1 MKHFLLIFFLF
12 LSCILYSQSIRT
24 KKPVHDFG
32 NVEYGSPC
40 TNEFFIYNEGN
51 TSVSITQCKPS
62 CGCVL
67 TDCPTQEILPG
78 KFTVVT
84 VNYDTK
90 REGPINKSVTIYLSD
105 PQQPVLILRIKGNV
119 LKKSE

>member
-1 MKHFLLIFFLF
+1 MKNFLLISFLF
-12 LSCILYSQSIRT
+12 LSSILFSQSITT
-24 KKPVHDFG
+24 KEPVHDFG
-32 NVEYGSPC
+32 TVEYGSPC
-40 TNEFFIYNEGN
+40 MNEFLIYNEGN

-67 TDCPTQEILPG
+67 TDCPSQEILPG

-90 REGPINKSVTIYLSD
+90 REGPINKSITIYLSD

>member
-1 MKHFLLIFFLF
+1 MKNFLLIYFLF
-12 LSCILYSQSIRT
+12 FSSILFSQSITT
-24 KKPVHDFG
+24 KEPVHNFG
-32 NVEYGSPC
+32 TVEYGSPC
-40 TNEFFIYNEGN
+40 INEFLIYNEG
-51 TSVSITQCKPS
+51 TKSVSITQCKPS

-67 TDCPTQEILPG
+67 TECPTQEILPG

-90 REGPINKSVTIYLSD
+90 REGPINKSITLYLSD
-105 PQQPVLILRIKGNV
+105 PQQPILILRIRGNV